1 MASLH
6 PTKRKDGC
14 EAEGA
19 AFGGET
25 RTISSGQE
33 GGVRRI
39 IGACRAFFDSF
50 APPLG
55 YEDETGF
62 HYGASRKPTSR

>member
-6 PTKRKDGC
+6 STTQNDGC
-14 EAEGA
+14 EAECSA
-19 AFGGET
+19 PSGGET
-25 RTISSGQE
+25 RTTSSGQE
-33 GGVRRI
+33 GGVLRI

-62 HYGASRKPTSR
+62 HYGDRPSAE